1 MAYGHPSIG
10 ILNVHINPYDN
21 ASMTIPQSVDIQS
34 TFWIQLYTI
43 CIHGGVLKSGI
54 LKIIGFNCFNTKI
67 L

>member
-34 TFWIQLYTI
+34 TFWLQLYIYYMYTWR
-43 CIHGGVLKSGI
+43 CP
-54 LKIIGFNCFNTKI
+54 KIRDPQNHRFQLFQY
-67 L
+67 